1 MSEQAEDYK
10 KLSEQETER
19 EVSKLKGW
27 KVANGKLNQKFEFN
41 NFVQAF
47 GFMTKVAMEAEK
59 LNHHPEWFNVY
70 NKVIIDLVTHDVEGI
85 SNYDIK
91 LAGIINQLYNNENGE
106 S

>member
-1 MSEQAEDYK
+1 MSEEAAYK
-10 KLSEQETER
+10 RLSEQEIER

-85 SNYDIK
+85 SNYDIR
-91 LAGIINQLYNNENGE
+91 LASIINHL
-106 S
+106 